1 MRKSIEN
8 INSLTAY
15 FCLYDIDIDEEPIVR
30 TTNFLEF
37 IKALTDYRLRYGL
50 NWDANLLFSIEDE
63 TGDDVMHMDV
73 AKIEL
78 FI

>member
-8 INSLTAY
+8 INSLTPY
-15 FCLYDIDIDEEPIVR
+15 FCLYNIDIDEEPIVR

-37 IKALTDYRLRYGL
+37 TKALVDYRLRYGL
-50 NWDANLLFSIEDE
+50 NWNENLLFSIEDE
-63 TGDDVMHMDV
+63 TRDDVMIIDV